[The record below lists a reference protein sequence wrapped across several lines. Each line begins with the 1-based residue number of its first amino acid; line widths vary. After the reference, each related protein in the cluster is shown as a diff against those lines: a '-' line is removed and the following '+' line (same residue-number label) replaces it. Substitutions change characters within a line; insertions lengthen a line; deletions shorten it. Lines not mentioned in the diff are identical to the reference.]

1 MQTSKNYQSG
11 GDPLAFIKRV
21 AEAMASR
28 GLIEDYCKTV
38 APDGKR
44 TGADFR
50 FKDGSTRVVNI
61 KTGKGVN
68 FNTRSGGTGDV
79 VSVCAAVQ
87 GVGQLEAAKRLNDRY
102 SLGIDGDGAP
112 SAHGPKAYTRAAGA
126 SGVVVH
132 AANRLKNEGEGD
144 DVCTDI
150 SEAELAS
157 GVSTWTP
164 YKNWAGFAFVRSWTY
179 RHDDGRAAFVVA
191 RYEKEG
197 EKIFHPWCVVGERR
211 EWRSKHFPKPRPIYN
226 LPSLVNNPDAVVVV
240 VEGEKCASAGESLK
254 LPGVVFTTW
263 AGGAS
268 KEKNTHI
275 EKAEWT
281 PLAGRRVIVW
291 ADLDTAGQAAK
302 KTILGILRKV
312 GAAEVFTIESPEK
325 SAKWDIAEAV
335 EAGEDIEGILEGAV
349 IHRTKPTEQD
359 EFSNAAEKV
368 VELFPSPWTD
378 FPTPHAFPN
387 PGTVIPSFP
396 VFDLGAL
403 SLLSGASKS
412 RKSWVATE
420 LAIAAASG
428 GDFQGFSCEKRRKVL
443 YVDLELRSHFLA
455 KRMHSVCRA
464 KNVEPSSLNG
474 FLMTLPWRHQHID
487 HSTGEIISEVTR
499 IAREWGAE
507 YIIIDPLY
515 ILMDGD
521 ESDPEVVQAVYKE
534 CAKLTRDTGA
544 GVLMLHHFTKGS
556 SEGKSQIDLASGSG
570 ILARMPEAVLTISKV
585 HESHEIEDAYVFE
598 ATVRDHAPVKPFT
611 TAWRDGLLRPM
622 NSEGLPEDQRELK
635 RQRPENK
642 KSERTPRPKQTE
654 RLNQTPAPIVERTH
668 RPIALTVCK
677 PPPPDPTPDDGR
689 VEKNLSGGTV
699 LANIKHKADP
709 IVEWAKAEGRFE
721 RIDRKTKFGNPFET
735 GKDGTQQEVVEKFAA
750 WIQGQPELIQQA
762 REELKGKVLGCWC
775 YPELCHGDVLAAL
788 VDDQS

>member
-1 MQTSKNYQSG
+1 MLNSNIQSG
-11 GDPLAFIKRV
+11 GDPLAFIKHA

-28 GLIEDYCKTV
+28 ELIEDYCKTV

-44 TGADFR
+44 TGNDFR
-50 FKDGSTRVVNI
+50 FKDGTGRVVNI

-68 FNTRSGGTGDV
+68 FETRSGGTGDV
-79 VSVCAAVQ
+79 VAVCAAVE
-87 GVGQLEAAKRLNDRY
+87 GVNQIEAAKRLNARY
-102 SLGIDGDGAP
+102 GLGIDGGGDP
-112 SAHGPKAYTRAAGA
+112 LSFGPKAYTRAAGA
-126 SGVVVH
+126 SGRVVH
-132 AANRLKNEGEGD
+132 AEHRLKNEGE

-150 SEAELAS
+150 SEEELAA
-157 GVSTWTP
+157 GVLTWTSFR
-164 YKNWAGFAFVRSWTY
+164 NWDGFAFVRSWTY
-179 RHDDGRAAFVVA
+179 RHADGRAAFVVA
-191 RYEKEG
+191 RYDKEG
-197 EKIFHPWCVVGERR
+197 EKKVFHPWCVVGEKR

-226 LPSLVNNPDAVVVV
+226 LPELVAAPDAVVVV

-263 AGGAS
+263 AGGSGKA
-268 KEKNTHI
+268 HI

-281 PLAGRRVIVW
+281 PLSGRRVVVW
-291 ADLDTAGQAAK
+291 PDLDEEGQKAK
-302 KTILGILRKV
+302 QTILGILRKV
-312 GAAEVFTIESPEK
+312 GAAEVFTIEAPEK
-325 SAKWDIAEAV
+325 PAKWDCAEAV
-335 EAGEDIEGILEGAV
+335 AAGEDIEGILESAV
-349 IHRTKPTEQD
+349 IHRPKPTEKD
-359 EFSNAAEKV
+359 EFSNAGEKV
-368 VELFPSPWTD
+368 VELFPSPWND
-378 FPTPHAFPN
+378 FPPPHAFPN

-428 GDFQGFSCEKRRKVL
+428 GIFQGYACEKRRKVL
-443 YVDLELRSHFLA
+443 YVDLELRNHSLA
-455 KRMHSVCRA
+455 KRMHSVCSA

-474 FLMTLPWRHQHID
+474 FLMTLPWRHVHLS
-487 HSTGEIISEVTR
+487 HSTPQIIAEITR

-521 ESDPEVVQAVYKE
+521 ESDPEVVQSVYKE

-570 ILARMPEAVLTISKV
+570 ILARMPDAVLTISRV

-598 ATVRDHAPVKPFT
+598 ATVRDHAPVKPYV
-611 TAWRDGLLRPM
+611 TAWRDGLLRPL
-622 NSEGLPEDQRELK
+622 NSENFPEDLRELK

-642 KSERTPRPKQTE
+642 KSERTPKPKQTE

-668 RPIALTVCK
+668 RPAALTVCK

-689 VEKNLSGGTV
+689 AEKNLSGGTV
-699 LANIKHKADP
+699 LANIKHKTDP
-709 IVEWAKAEGRFE
+709 TVEWAKAEGRFE
-721 RIDRKTKFGNPFET
+721 RIDRKTKFGNPFEI
-735 GKDGTQQEVVEKFAA
+735 GKDGTRQEVVEKFAE

>member
-1 MQTSKNYQSG
+1 MKISANIQSNS
-11 GDPLAFIKRV
+11 GDPVSFIKQV
-21 AEAMASR
+21 SEAMAAR
-28 GLIEDYCKTV
+28 GLIKDYCERV
-38 APDGKR
+38 APNGKL
-44 TGADFR
+44 TGKDYR
-50 FKDGSTRVVNI
+50 FKDGTGSVVNI
-61 KTGKGVN
+61 ETGKGIN
-68 FNTRSGGTGDV
+68 FTTPSGGAGDV
-79 VSVCAAVQ
+79 VGVCAAVEGLRQ
-87 GVGQLEAAKRLNDRY
+87 FEAAKRLNARY
-102 SLGIDGDGAP
+102 GLGIDGGGDP
-112 SAHGPKAYTRAAGA
+112 SARGPKAYTRAAGA

-132 AANRLKNEGEGD
+132 AEKRLKNEGEGD

-150 SEAELAS
+150 SEEELAS
-157 GVSTWTP
+157 GVSKWTFTT
-164 YKNWAGFAFVRSWTY
+164 KDGFAFVRSWTY
-179 RHDDGRAAFVVA
+179 RHADGRAAFVVA
-191 RYEKEG
+191 RYNNSGGK
-197 EKIFHPWCVVGERR
+197 KMFYPWCVVGERR
-211 EWRSKHFPKPRPIYN
+211 EWSSKHFPKPRPIYN
-226 LPSLVNNPDAVVVV
+226 LPALVANPDAVVVV
-240 VEGEKCASAGESLK
+240 VEGERCADAGASLN

-263 AGGAS
+263 AGGS
-268 KEKNTHI
+268 KGGNI
-275 EKAEWT
+275 DKAEWT

-291 ADLDTAGQAAK
+291 PDLDDDGQKAK
-302 KTILGILRKV
+302 QKLVGKLCEV
-312 GAAEVFTIESPEK
+312 GAAEVFVTEAPGK
-325 SAKWDIAEAV
+325 YAKWDIAEAV
-335 EAGEDIEGILEGAV
+335 DAGEDIEGILEGAV

-359 EFSNAAEKV
+359 EFSKAAEKV
-368 VELFPSPWTD
+368 VELFPSPWIE
-378 FPTPHAFPN
+378 FPTPHAFPD

-428 GDFQGFSCEKRRKVL
+428 GDFQGFPCEKRRKVL
-443 YVDLELRSHFLA
+443 YVDLELRNHSLA

-474 FLMTLPWRHQHID
+474 FLMTLPWRHVHLT
-487 HSTGEIISEVTR
+487 HSTPQIIAELTR
-499 IAREWGAE
+499 IVKEWGAE
-507 YIIIDPLY
+507 YVIIDPLY

-544 GVLMLHHFTKGS
+544 GVLMLHHFPKGS

-570 ILARMPEAVLTISKV
+570 ILARMPDAVLTISKV

-598 ATVRDHAPVKPFT
+598 ATVRDHAPVKPYV
-611 TAWRDGLLRPM
+611 TAWRNGLLRPL
-622 NSEGLPEDQRELK
+622 NSENFPEDLRELK

-735 GKDGTQQEVVEKFAA
+735 GKDGTDQEVVEKFAA

-775 YPELCHGDVLAAL
+775 YPKLCHGDVLAAL